1 MKINKTLLAGLLMM
15 GMASATASAQ
25 ELGEKVENV
34 FNPHW
39 YIQVQPLGAQYTL
52 GETSFGN
59 LVSYNVQIAG
69 GYNFNKYIGARL
81 SVNAFQSRAGWEMQG
96 VKTWKWNYVAPVAD
110 VTLNLS
116 NAIFGY
122 NPDRIFTLSAFAGV
136 GANIAWG
143 NDQAATVKAEL
154 GNLYGHNENLGL
166 LWDSVKP
173 FFLGRAG
180 LMGDFNINQN
190 WSVGIELQANIINDA
205 YNSKKANNSDWYF
218 NGLIGV
224 KYVFGESNK
233 VVKSVDTEM
242 LATAEK
248 LAEAKMAEARMNE
261 KEVVEKI
268 VEKRIYVETTIH
280 ELNRA
285 IYFKRAGNTN
295 IPSSEMHKVEEVADF
310 LKSHPEA
317 KVCLCGYADKGTGNP
332 TINARLAEKRV
343 NAVADALVKK
353 YGIDES
359 RISIDHKGDTVQP
372 MEGTDNRV
380 TIAIAK
386 SKKVVEVEK

>member
-15 GMASATASAQ
+15 GMASATANAQ

-39 YIQVQPLGAQYTL
+39 YIQVQPLGAPYTL

-81 SVNAFQSRAGWEMQG
+81 SVNAFESKAGWEMQG
-96 VKTWKWNYVAPVAD
+96 LKTWKWNFVAPVVD

-116 NAIFGY
+116 NTIFGY
-122 NPDRIFTLSAFAGV
+122 NPNRVFTLSAFAGV

-143 NDQAATVKAEL
+143 NDQAADVKAEL
-154 GNLYGHNENLGL
+154 GNLYGHDQNLRL
-166 LWDSVKP
+166 LWDGVKP

-205 YNSKKANNSDWYF
+205 YNSKKATNSDWYF

-261 KEVVEKI
+261 KDVVEKI

-310 LKSHPEA
+310 LKVHPDA
-317 KVCLCGYADKGTGNP
+317 TVCLCGYADKGTGNP
-332 TINARLAEKRV
+332 TINARLAEERV
-343 NAVADALVKK
+343 NAVADALMNKF
-353 YGIDES
+353 GIAKS

-372 MEGTDNRV
+372 MEGTANRV
-380 TIAIAK
+380 TIAVAV

>member
-154 GNLYGHNENLGL
+154 GNLYGHNQNLGL
-166 LWDSVKP
+166 LWDGVKP

-205 YNSKKANNSDWYF
+205 YNSKKATNSDWYF

>member
-166 LWDSVKP
+166 LWNGVKP

-205 YNSKKANNSDWYF
+205 YNSKKATNSDWYF

-380 TIAIAK
+380 TIAVAV

>member
-154 GNLYGHNENLGL
+154 GNLYGHNQNLGL
-166 LWDSVKP
+166 LWDGVKP

-205 YNSKKANNSDWYF
+205 YNSKKATNSDWYF

-295 IPSSEMHKVEEVADF
+295 IPSSEMHKVEDVADF

>member
-81 SVNAFQSRAGWEMQG
+81 SVNAFESKAGWEMQG

-166 LWDSVKP
+166 LWNGVKP

-205 YNSKKANNSDWYF
+205 YNSKKATNSDWYF

-380 TIAIAK
+380 TIAVAV

>member
-15 GMASATASAQ
+15 GMASATANAQ

-69 GYNFNKYIGARL
+69 GYNFNKFIGARL

-154 GNLYGHNENLGL
+154 GNLYGHNQNLGL
-166 LWDSVKP
+166 LWDGVKP

-205 YNSKKANNSDWYF
+205 YNSKKATNSDWYF

>member
-15 GMASATASAQ
+15 GMASATANAQ

-52 GETSFGN
+52 GEASFGE
-59 LVSYNVQIAG
+59 LVSYNLQVAG

-81 SVNAFQSRAGWEMQG
+81 SVNAFESKAGWEMQG
-96 VKTWKWNYVAPVAD
+96 LKTWKWNFVAPVVD

-116 NAIFGY
+116 NTIFGY
-122 NPDRIFTLSAFAGV
+122 NPNRVFTLSAFAGV

-143 NDQAATVKAEL
+143 NDQAATVKSEL
-154 GNLYGHNENLGL
+154 GTLYGHDQNLRL
-166 LWDSVKP
+166 LWDGVKP

-190 WSVGIELQANIINDA
+190 WSIGIELQANIINDA
-205 YNSKKANNSDWYF
+205 YNSKKATNSDWYF

-248 LAEAKMAEARMNE
+248 LAEAKMAEARKNE

-280 ELNRA
+280 ELSRA
-285 IYFKRAGNTN
+285 IYFKNAGNTT
-295 IPSSEMHKVEEVADF
+295 IPAAEMHKVQEVADF
-310 LKSHPEA
+310 LKVHPDA
-317 KVCLCGYADKGTGNP
+317 TVCLCGYADKGTGNP

-343 NAVADALVKK
+343 NAVADALMNK
-353 YGIDES
+353 YGIAES
-359 RISIDHKGDTVQP
+359 RITIDHKGDTVQP
-372 MEGTDNRV
+372 MDGTANRV
-380 TIAIAK
+380 TIAVAV

>member
-15 GMASATASAQ
+15 GMASATANAQ

-154 GNLYGHNENLGL
+154 GNLYGHDQNLGL
-166 LWDSVKP
+166 LWKGVKP

-233 VVKSVDTEM
+233 VVKSIDTEM

>member
-81 SVNAFQSRAGWEMQG
+81 SVNAFESKAGWEMQG
-96 VKTWKWNYVAPVAD
+96 LKTWKWNFVAPVVD

-116 NAIFGY
+116 NTIFGY
-122 NPDRIFTLSAFAGV
+122 NPNRVFTLSAFAGV

-143 NDQAATVKAEL
+143 NDQAADVKAEL
-154 GNLYGHNENLGL
+154 GNLYGHDQNLRL
-166 LWDSVKP
+166 LWDGVKP

-190 WSVGIELQANIINDA
+190 WSIGIELQANIINDA
-205 YNSKKANNSDWYF
+205 YNSKQATNSDWYF

-224 KYVFGESNK
+224 KYVFGKSNK
-233 VVKSVDTEM
+233 VVPIPTPIP
-242 LATAEK
+242 
-248 LAEAKMAEARMNE
+248 
-261 KEVVEKI
+261 VVEEKI
-268 VEKRIYVETTIH
+268 VEKVVEKVVEKKIYVETTIH
-280 ELNRA
+280 ELSRA
-285 IYFKRAGNTN
+285 IYFKKAGNTT
-295 IPSSEMHKVEEVADF
+295 IPAGEMHKVQEVADF
-310 LKSHPEA
+310 LKVHPDA
-317 KVCLCGYADKGTGNP
+317 TVCLCGYADKGTGNP
-332 TINARLAEKRV
+332 TINARLAEERV
-343 NAVADALVKK
+343 NAVADALMNK
-353 YGIDES
+353 YGIAES

-372 MEGTDNRV
+372 MDGTANRV
-380 TIAIAK
+380 TIAVAV

>member
-166 LWDSVKP
+166 LWNGVKP

-205 YNSKKANNSDWYF
+205 YNSKKATNSDWYF

>member
-15 GMASATASAQ
+15 GMASATANAQ

-69 GYNFNKYIGARL
+69 GYNFNKFIGARL

-154 GNLYGHNENLGL
+154 GNLYGHDQNLGL
-166 LWDSVKP
+166 LWDGVKP

-205 YNSKKANNSDWYF
+205 YNSKKATNSDWYF